1 MMKKVEVFADEIE
14 SENMSVKIP
23 GSNLLL
29 RLNLERLNQGW
40 INLHRELKIQ
50 KAFFCFS
57 LGIEPPVEQ
66 SVLKVCMITKL
77 LLFFCPFATFSN
89 PATRNQERNP
99 VFHYRWIPGALKSP
113 FWCQNVLFRILGL
126 TDELC
131 SKYATKVGES
141 FRYFIYWGG
150 NSGCINSREP
160 FTQFNEKS
168 SHVFNLLC

>member
-1 MMKKVEVFADEIE
+1 MMKKVEVFPDEIE

-77 LLFFCPFATFSN
+77 FFFILL
-89 PATRNQERNP
+89 
-99 VFHYRWIPGALKSP
+99 P
-113 FWCQNVLFRILGL
+113 FW
-126 TDELC
+126 
-131 SKYATKVGES
+131 
-141 FRYFIYWGG
+141 
-150 NSGCINSREP
+150 
-160 FTQFNEKS
+160 
-168 SHVFNLLC
+168 